1 MYAPAFSL
9 HVSLPSSAET
19 DAGTLCLG
27 AGGARL
33 AMDGAERDVG
43 PEREYP
49 EIYARF
55 ARLIREDR
63 SDVDRAPLR
72 LVADAFLRCRRI
84 GVATFEDCQPRACMS
99 VSDIQKWERCCY
111 FVKTDQECVV

>member
-1 MYAPAFSL
+1 MIRRPPKSTRTDTLFPYTTRFRSIVFDWRQQGPQTWDIT
-9 HVSLPSSAET
+9 AET

-33 AMDGAERDVG
+33 AIDGAERDVG

-72 LVADAFLRCRRI
+72 LVADAFMRCRRI
-84 GVATFEDCQPRACMS
+84 GVAPFED
-99 VSDIQKWERCCY
+99 
-111 FVKTDQECVV
+111 

>member
-1 MYAPAFSL
+1 MRISDW
-9 HVSLPSSAET
+9 SSDVCSSDLTWDITAET

-33 AMDGAERDVG
+33 TIDGTGQDVG

-55 ARLIREDR
+55 ARPIREDR
-63 SDVDRAPLR
+63 SDVDRTLLR
-72 LVADAFLRCRRI
+72 LVADAFMRCRRL
-84 GVATFEDCQPRACMS
+84 GAAPFEDGQASSCMMDY
-99 VSDIQKWERCCY
+99 DIQKGLGY
-111 FVKTDQECVV
+111 VI